1 MDEQKTQEEFRY
13 TSESNGIFNAP
24 PRTMFAL
31 GIMVGIS
38 AISLLGFIL
47 SFSAYRNAVG
57 DGGSTKTA
65 VANKNSNTNSAAVAN
80 TNTAPAGPIDVK
92 VTSTDHIRGNKNA
105 KVTLVEF
112 SDFQCPFCEQF
123 NPTVDKILA
132 DYKDKVRLVFKN
144 YPLTTIHNMA
154 QKAAEAAECAG
165 QQNKYWEMHD
175 KLFANQST
183 LSVENFKIWAK
194 ELGLKE
200 STFNSCLD
208 ESKTAAKI
216 TADQTYGDS
225 IGVNGTPTSY
235 VNGNIVAGAQGYD
248 YVKNLVD
255 QALAAK

>member
-1 MDEQKTQEEFRY
+1 MDEQKTQEEVKY
-13 TSESNGIFNAP
+13 TSESSSIFNAP

-38 AISLLGFIL
+38 AVSLLGFIL

-57 DGGSTKTA
+57 DGGSAKTA
-65 VANKNSNTNSAAVAN
+65 VANTNSNTNSAAVAN
-80 TNTAPAGPIDVK
+80 TNTAPAAPVDIK
-92 VTSTDHIRGNKNA
+92 IEKTDHIRGNKNA

-112 SDFQCPFCEQF
+112 SDFQCPYCESF
-123 NPTVDKILA
+123 NKTVDKILA
-132 DYKDKVRLVFKN
+132 EYKDKIRLVFKN

-183 LSVENFKIWAK
+183 LSVENFKLWAK

-200 STFNSCLD
+200 STFKSCLD
-208 ESKTAAKI
+208 EGKTAAKV
-216 TADQTYGDS
+216 TADQAYGDS

-235 VNGNIVAGAQGYD
+235 INGNLVAGAQSYD
-248 YVKNLVD
+248 YVKNLID
-255 QALAAK
+255 QALASK